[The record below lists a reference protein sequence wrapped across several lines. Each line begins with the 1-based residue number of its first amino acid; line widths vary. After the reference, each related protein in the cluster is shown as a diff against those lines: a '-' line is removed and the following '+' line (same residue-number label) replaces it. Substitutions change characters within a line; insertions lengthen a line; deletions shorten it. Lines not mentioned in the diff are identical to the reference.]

1 MFSVTGMQGFQMFN
15 LEHNVTLAVFFL
27 TCLVMVLFRRKLINY
42 KPILKWFIFISLVA
56 CEISMHVWL
65 VLTHQWDIGDLPL
78 HLCSLSTF
86 IALYLLVNKKEKA
99 FNLLYFIGII
109 PPILSMITPDMVYHF
124 PHFRFIKYFLHHS
137 VIPIAVLY
145 FILFEGYRVPR
156 KAIINSFVIVNI
168 IAVPIFTLNY
178 LLGTNF
184 FYLANPT
191 ETETLLNF
199 FGSGIMYYINL
210 EIVALVVF
218 AITYIPMAIVQKREN
233 KKNSKETTAQ
243 SF

>member
-15 LEHNVTLAVFFL
+15 VEHLVTLAIFFL
-27 TCLVMVLFRRKLINY
+27 ACIAMVLFRRKLIHY

-56 CEISMHVWL
+56 CEISMHMWL
-65 VLTHQWDIGDLPL
+65 IFTSQWDIGDLPL
-78 HLCSLSTF
+78 HLCSVSTF
-86 IALYLLVNKKEKA
+86 ISLYLLVAKNNKP
-99 FNLLYFIGII
+99 FTLLYFIGLL
-109 PPILSMITPDMVYHF
+109 PPILSMVTPDMIYHF

-145 FILFEGYRVPR
+145 FILFEGYRVQR
-156 KAIINSFVIVNI
+156 KDILRSFVIVNI
-168 IAVPIFTLNY
+168 IAVPIFILNHF
-178 LLGTNF
+178 LGTNF

-199 FGSGIMYYINL
+199 FGSGVMYYINL
-210 EIVALVVF
+210 EIVALIVF
-218 AITYIPMAIVQKREN
+218 AITYIPMGLLLKREN
-233 KKNSKETTAQ
+233 RKVRKETTSQ